1 MACVYSIPKSPYWI
15 GRYTDATGT
24 RRNKSTKLTDRR
36 KAQKLADGWE
46 SAAHKARTHELTQS
60 QSIQVLR
67 DLMKSVGLGEMKISS
82 ILESLRGYLA
92 SRESLGKSDSTVK
105 RYKPVVDSFLEHL
118 GISRSSASVASLTT
132 AEIESWRDAE
142 LKRGKGGTTV
152 DFGISVIRAILKA
165 EQRKGLLSHNPAEA
179 VECVNQGAETRE
191 CFTEQQIKDLWG
203 VASDEWKVM
212 ILLGGDYGMRLA
224 DASSMTWEQVDLEK
238 DTFTYLPS
246 KTANRRKDSVV
257 REMTP
262 QLKEVIERLPRGV
275 GKGVLLPSLAG
286 KKSGSHGGLSNE
298 FSRLM
303 EKAGI
308 KVPKG
313 AKKKGA
319 GRQFRKLGYHS
330 LKHSAISR
338 MAEAGI
344 PEEQR
349 RALLGGH
356 SKAVHDR
363 YTHTSKEARSAARA
377 KMRPLI

>member
-1 MACVYSIPKSPYWI
+1 
-15 GRYTDATGT
+15 
-24 RRNKSTKLTDRR
+24 
-36 KAQKLADGWE
+36 
-46 SAAHKARTHELTQS
+46 
-60 QSIQVLR
+60 
-67 DLMKSVGLGEMKISS
+67 
-82 ILESLRGYLA
+82 
-92 SRESLGKSDSTVK
+92 
-105 RYKPVVDSFLEHL
+105 
-118 GISRSSASVASLTT
+118 
-132 AEIESWRDAE
+132 
-142 LKRGKGGTTV
+142 LKKGKGGTTV

-203 VASDEWKVM
+203 VASDECKVM
-212 ILLGGDYGMRLA
+212 ILLGGDYGLRLA
-224 DASSMTWEQVDLEK
+224 DASCMTWEQVNLETE
-238 DTFTYLPS
+238 TFTYLPS
-246 KTANRRKDSVV
+246 KTANRRKDSLV

-275 GKGVLLPSLAG
+275 GKGFLLPSLAG

-313 AKKKGA
+313 VKKRGV

-349 RALLGGH
+349 RALVGGH